1 MKGASFLRKTLR
13 KPKPDERLMN
23 QVTLVL
29 TREELITFLAIIG
42 VATMNG
48 LDEEPLAGLDER
60 EIAERLN
67 IGEQSLINRGLLDL
81 TDPGK
86 AVLDD
91 TLVAL
96 VGGSA
101 VPDATF
107 LLSLVNPDGS
117 NDPHYFNATPELL
130 VEHHSPRVGIH
141 QFDYVPDSE
150 ALLGRVQT
158 LLSALQSTD
167 SVAPGVDVQIESA
180 VLARF
185 IELVQDKA
193 LADAQ
198 AALIEGGIA
207 DSTATMLLADYTTYP
222 SWVGVA
228 ARDLR
233 SEDPRGGETV
243 MATAGDGRC
252 WLLENV
258 AEQSDLVRLHQV
270 GASDCVQAITR
281 LLRPLQQVY
290 QPSA

>member
-1 MKGASFLRKTLR
+1 MASPSL
-13 KPKPDERLMN
+13 
-23 QVTLVL
+23 
-29 TREELITFLAIIG
+29 LITRDELTTFLTIIG
-42 VATMNG
+42 VTTLNG
-48 LDEEPLAGLDER
+48 LDDEPLTGLEER

-67 IGEQSLINRGLLDL
+67 SGEQSLINRGLLDL

-167 SVAPGVDVQIESA
+167 SVVPGVDVQIESA

-198 AALIEGGIA
+198 AVLTEAGIA
-207 DSTATMLLADYTTYP
+207 DTAATTLLADYTTYP

-228 ARDLR
+228 AWDLR
-233 SEDPRGGETV
+233 SQYPQGSETV
-243 MATAGDGRC
+243 MAIAGDGRC

-258 AEQSDLVRLHQV
+258 AEQSDLVRLRQ
-270 GASDCVQAITR
+270 ASATECVQALTR
-281 LLRPLQQVY
+281 LLEPLKKAYRP
-290 QPSA
+290 SS